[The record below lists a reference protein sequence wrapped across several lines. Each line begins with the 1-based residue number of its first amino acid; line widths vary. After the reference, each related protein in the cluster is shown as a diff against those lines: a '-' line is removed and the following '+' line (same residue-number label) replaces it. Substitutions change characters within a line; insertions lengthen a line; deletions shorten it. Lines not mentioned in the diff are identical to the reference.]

1 MLLYLQIPLKCLKRK
16 WIFYLTRPP
25 NWALS
30 RNRRGTSWWWT
41 ILSFPHFICCPN
53 HYRNPTDMPII
64 CGISG
69 LNEKICQYV
78 DYYLQPFVLQ
88 LAWYVGDSSY
98 LISQL
103 SQVTVPD
110 GAIVV
115 TFAVDSLYTI
125 IKHEVGIHAVTYF
138 LDKQLDSEFQQHA
151 RRLFCYIDDIAFI
164 WTGTLTECQEFFNV
178 LN

>member
-16 WIFYLTRPP
+16 WIFYLTMPP

-30 RNRRGTSWWWT
+30 QNRIGTSWWWT
-41 ILSFPHFICCPN
+41 ILSFLHFICCPN
-53 HYRNPTDMPII
+53 HYRNPTDRPIL

-115 TFAVDSLYTI
+115 TFDVDSLYYHQTWGRHPCSHI
-125 IKHEVGIHAVTYF
+125 FFRQTVGFGISTACPKIVL
-138 LDKQLDSEFQQHA
+138 LDRRYCFYLD
-151 RRLFCYIDDIAFI
+151 R
-164 WTGTLTECQEFFNV
+164 NV
-178 LN
+178 DWVSRVF